1 MAKLRRLTKYIG
13 MLDENDQVVN
23 EFKQLVQ
30 EFDQHENCIKE
41 IEYNSKSEVENASA
55 YKFNGQ
61 NKKIEEIHYFNEDEI
76 GEQIKFK
83 LDEEGKTI
91 EMETTYADDAKS
103 IKKINRSEHLIEAR
117 VYDEDGELEGE
128 EIVKLNSNKKPVE
141 EIQTDED
148 KNVVQ
153 RFVYEY
159 DKDGNII
166 ARTEYGEDN
175 IFLVKITF
183 EYDKNGH
190 LNRLIQMNEK
200 GKPVGSTLYQY
211 DNKGNQILLQ
221 TDRHFQRSAYDEKGN
236 LVSMEI
242 MNRVSNL
249 VESFNEY
256 KYGEHGLMVEE
267 RTFEMGDAHQ
277 LQPNVLTRSGS
288 NLQLTRYEYEF
299 FED

>member
-1 MAKLRRLTKYIG
+1 MAKIRRLTKYIG
-13 MLDENDQVVN
+13 MLNENDQPVN

-30 EFDQHENCIKE
+30 EYDQQQNCIKE
-41 IEYNSKSEVENASA
+41 VEFNSRGEVENASG
-55 YKFNGQ
+55 YKFNDQ

-76 GEQIKFK
+76 GEQIQFK

-91 EMETTYADDAKS
+91 EIETTYADDAKS
-103 IKKINRSEHLIEAR
+103 IKKIKRSEHLIEAR
-117 VYDEDGELEGE
+117 IYDEEGDLEGE
-128 EIVKLNSNKKPVE
+128 EIVKLNSNARPIE
-141 EIQTDED
+141 EIQYDED
-148 KNVVQ
+148 KNVVR
-153 RFVYEY
+153 RFIYEY
-159 DKDGNII
+159 DKDENII

-183 EYDKNGH
+183 EYDNHGH
-190 LNRLIQMNEK
+190 LIRLIQLNEK
-200 GKPVGSTLYQY
+200 GRPVGSTLYQH
-211 DNKGNQILLQ
+211 DDKGNQILMQ
-221 TDRHFQRSAYDEKGN
+221 TDRHIQRSAYDEKGN

-242 MNRVSNL
+242 INRVNNL

-256 KYGEHGLMVEE
+256 KYGDHGLVIEE

-277 LQPNVLTRSGS
+277 LEPGVFSRSGS